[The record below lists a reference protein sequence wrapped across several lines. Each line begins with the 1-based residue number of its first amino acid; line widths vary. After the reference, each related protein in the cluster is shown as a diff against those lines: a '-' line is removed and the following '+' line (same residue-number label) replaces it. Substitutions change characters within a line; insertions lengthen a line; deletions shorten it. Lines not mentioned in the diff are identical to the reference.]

1 MRGTHRTEEE
11 RYMTLEEQ
19 IAALQ
24 QRIEVL
30 EASGGAGGGDQ
41 VAILELKFEAFVTE
55 IRRHIGGFVLE
66 QPEE

>member
-1 MRGTHRTEEE
+1 
-11 RYMTLEEQ
+11 MTLEEQ
-19 IAALQ
+19 IAALK

-30 EASGGAGGGDQ
+30 EASGGGGDQ
-41 VAILELKFEAFVTE
+41 VANLELKFEAFVTE